1 MTVENLNRTINVSL
15 SLLLVISILDFFLYL
30 FLGTVVLTLIS
41 HSISLIILLK
51 YKLSLDLIKCFE
63 IVALL
68 IDSYI
73 IFSYGFALVS
83 PFSTLI
89 SIILI
94 SLKKEKYINKLR
106 IDLEK
111 IISSRKKDP
120 EEDI

>member
-15 SLLLVISILDFFLYL
+15 SLLLVLSILDFFLYL

-63 IVALL
+63 VVALL

-106 IDLEK
+106 NDLEK
-111 IISSRKKDP
+111 IISYKK
-120 EEDI
+120 EDS